1 MVSLVKGVG
10 IGASVGAGLGALSS
24 DDGYGTGALRGG
36 IAGAGIGGM
45 GANKF
50 YNGKLISS
58 KNHGTDVMIEKDGYL
73 SPLKDYTHWYYM
85 NTTTETEGDDL

>member
-1 MVSLVKGVG
+1 MDRPLNLHFHKLEGV
-10 IGASVGAGLGALSS
+10 IFTNENATDDIALFN
-24 DDGYGTGALRGG
+24 TNT
-36 IAGAGIGGM
+36 
-45 GANKF
+45 NKF